1 MPRQI
6 PIELQQHLAGSHT
19 TYCILVKITPVQPG
33 YPAYG
38 VTTLDADITYDDGS
52 GPLLYSAAVGTEL
65 TTIASSSD
73 LSVDVGESRSLMPVY
88 DIPVSE
94 ADLIRGAYD
103 FAKFAAYLVNYED
116 LTAGRHTL
124 LQTGTLGR
132 NTVTDSGLSFT
143 AELRGLAQGLRQT
156 ITEKW
161 SLSCRA
167 TFGSKPKGVYSQPV
181 AIANAGF
188 NNGTTGWT
196 LSAEG
201 TGSTTWSS
209 TGGRTTPG
217 AIHFT
222 GAGEANNGSAISD
235 PYDVEPGKSITA
247 TYWGRIPS
255 GTDGSSFA
263 VALLWYDATGALI
276 SQLDGGEVTRSGGTG
291 LRQATV
297 TATAPTGTETVRI
310 ALWFNA
316 SASSTVTEIYADDVE
331 WNLAIDGVTAPP
343 GAVTERYPCMYDSDS
358 LWQPGQVTGVGLETT
373 RTFTTSG
380 LTPPFGGVPGMVRWI
395 TGRNT
400 GREDEVEGFAQND
413 GPQTIDLTFTTMFPI
428 QVGDTFEFRDDC
440 PKTPTACKAR
450 SNWQWYRAE
459 PTIPVADNG
468 AIAAGSIAGSAG
480 NVTTTT
486 EAAP

>member
-167 TFGSKPKGVYSQPV
+167 TFGSKPKGVYSMPV
-181 AIANAGF
+181 SISNAGF
-188 NNGTTGWT
+188 ELGNASGWT
-196 LSAEG
+196 LGDGMAVTTSAKKSGAYGLECSGG
-201 TGSTTWSS
+201 TGEIFAVHESVPVAQ
-209 TGGRTTPG
+209 GR
-217 AIHFT
+217 
-222 GAGEANNGSAISD
+222 
-235 PYDVEPGKSITA
+235 SITA
-247 TYWGRIPS
+247 SCMYHQGAASS
-255 GTDGSSFA
+255 GKNPGQ
-263 VALLWYDATGALI
+263 VALLWYDDAMVQIGAPSLGNI
-276 SQLDGGEVTRSGGTG
+276 IDSSSGGFQ
-291 LRQATV
+291 RSSV
-297 TATAPTGTETVRI
+297 TATVPAGASRVSI
-310 ALWFNA
+310 AGRVFRNQ
-316 SASSTVTEIYADDVE
+316 SNSCYFDDFS
-331 WNLAIDGVTAPP
+331 WDLSIDNLVAPP

-380 LTPPFGGVPGMVRWI
+380 LTPPFGGVPGMVRWL